1 MRARASSCKTLKSAG
16 WWFDLS
22 TSFER
27 DMTSPQPTT
36 LPLGAPL
43 LTAADWI
50 QRARQH
56 GLTLWECQSLML
68 KALTQAQG
76 NRAWLYTHDQICLSQ
91 QQSEAFWADV
101 QRRLDHVP
109 LAYITHENCFY
120 GLTLQVDERVL
131 DPRSDTETLVDWA
144 LEILHQKIEVSTHS
158 LQSSTSIGNA
168 KNQTLRVVD
177 LGCGS
182 GAIALALKAHAPSV
196 EVWAVDSSPGAL
208 ALCEHNAK
216 SLGLTLTLQE
226 SNWLEAL
233 GSTRFELIVSN
244 PPYIAPGDPH
254 LAKLGH
260 EPVSALV
267 SADGGMADIRRIA
280 KTALEHLQP
289 QGWLLLEHGH
299 DQSERVQSTLAQ
311 WGYLNIHTRPDLA
324 GIPRC
329 TGAQRPNMA

>member
-1 MRARASSCKTLKSAG
+1 MTL
-16 WWFDLS
+16 
-22 TSFER
+22 
-27 DMTSPQPTT
+27 PQPTSQ
-36 LPLGAPL
+36 PPKAPL

-68 KALTQAQG
+68 KALAQAQG
-76 NRAWLYTHDQICLSQ
+76 NRAWLHTHDQTCLSQ
-91 QQSEAFWADV
+91 RQSEAFWVDV

-109 LAYITHENCFY
+109 LAYITHENSFY

-144 LEILHQKIEVSTHS
+144 LEILHQRIEVSTRSRQEPHK
-158 LQSSTSIGNA
+158 T
-168 KNQTLRVVD
+168 KNYEDNPLRVVD

-208 ALCEHNAK
+208 ALSEHNAK
-216 SLGLTLTLQE
+216 SLGLRLTLQE

-233 GSTRFELIVSN
+233 GSTRFDLIVSN

-260 EPVSALV
+260 EPLSALV
-267 SADGGMADIRRIA
+267 SADGGMADIRHIV

-299 DQSERVQSTLAQ
+299 DQHERVQSTLAQ